1 MLQIPESW
9 QAQKRA
15 IEGGKLRPIDLVDLY
30 FKRIHARNPDIG
42 ALTDLL
48 ESAARSAA
56 KAMHPA
62 MASPVAGLCLV
73 VKDMI
78 DVSQAHCSGG
88 LDYLRGRLPRDDAEV
103 VARLRAAGALILA
116 VSASDT
122 GGFGVRSPEVRHP
135 FSAQRIVGGS
145 SGGSAA
151 AVAAGFAPVA
161 LGTDSG
167 GSIRIPAACCHVM
180 GFKPSR
186 GRISTKGVLP
196 FSPAVDHVGCL
207 ARTIADIRLFMQVAD
222 PDFSASFHDRGSPPV
237 IGIAP
242 SYSSDAAPE
251 IKAALQTA
259 SQTLAARGVVMRNI
273 DLPLPSET
281 AHIHD
286 SIVATEA
293 AALHPIFKARPPE
306 GLPPVVRNTLAH
318 ADKVSQNVYKAAC
331 EKQGVLSGRVQEAF
345 KAVDLV
351 MVPTLPTLTPKTADR
366 RIRIGEDSLPIDDSL
381 RRYTFL
387 FNLSGHPVISMPFQT
402 TRKKIT
408 ASLQLV
414 GPMNHD
420 AQLLSQAAILQDL
433 LKSSLMTT

>member
-15 IEGGKLRPIDLVDLY
+15 IEGGKLRPIDLVNLY

-56 KAMHPA
+56 EVRHPE

-88 LDYLRGRLPRDDAEV
+88 LDYRKGRLPQDDAEV
-103 VARLRAAGALILA
+103 VARLRASGALILA

-122 GGFGVRSPEVRHP
+122 GGFGVRSPGVRHP

-242 SYSSDAAPE
+242 SYSGDAAAE
-251 IKAALQTA
+251 IQAVFQKIIGSLT
-259 SQTLAARGVVMRNI
+259 ARGVEVRHI
-273 DLPLPSET
+273 ELPLPCET
-281 AHIHD
+281 AVIHD
-286 SIVATEA
+286 RIVATEA
-293 AALHPIFKARPPE
+293 AALHPVFKQRPPE
-306 GLPPVVRNTLAH
+306 KLPRVVRTTLAY
-318 ADKVSQNVYKAAC
+318 ADKVSESAYEAAC
-331 EKQGVLSGRVQEAF
+331 KQQSVLAARVQEVF
-345 KAVDLV
+345 KEVDLV
-351 MVPTLPTLTPKTADR
+351 MVPTLPTVTPKTTDR
-366 RIRIGEDSLPIDDSL
+366 RIRIGEDSVHIDEGL

-387 FNLSGHPVISMPFQT
+387 FNLSGHPVISLPFQPT
-402 TRKKIT
+402 QKKIA
-408 ASLQLV
+408 ASMQLV
-414 GPMNHD
+414 GPLNHD
-420 AQLLSQAAILQDL
+420 AQALKQAAFLQNL
-433 LKSSLMTT
+433 LK